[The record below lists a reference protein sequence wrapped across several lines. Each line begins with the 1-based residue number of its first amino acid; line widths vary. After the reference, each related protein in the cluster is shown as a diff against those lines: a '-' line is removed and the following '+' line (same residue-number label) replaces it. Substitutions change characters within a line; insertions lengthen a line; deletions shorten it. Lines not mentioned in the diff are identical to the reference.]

1 MWNRTTMGLI
11 GNVRSS
17 AFILRIWLR
26 FLCAAKKKVKDTSK
40 AKAKPRAPPPPVV
53 APSMGLQTNRRN
65 GYRHI
70 RLPLDHRRPDI
81 PSPEIFDRHATL
93 SGAQIINYRVT
104 PDEKWL
110 VLIGISGNTTNPS
123 AFKVKGA
130 MQLYSR
136 DRGVSQ
142 PIEGHAAA
150 FAEISQEGHQK
161 PTKLFTF
168 SVRTANGAKVCLLQL
183 CHFSNCHKRRFCFQL
198 HVVEIDHTA
207 PDPPFVKKAV
217 DVYFSTRSNERL
229 PSGHAS
235 IEQARNH
242 LPRNKIRLYS
252 SLRLESALVCT

>member
-1 MWNRTTMGLI
+1 MVT
-11 GNVRSS
+11 
-17 AFILRIWLR
+17 
-26 FLCAAKKKVKDTSK
+26 DTSVYHWTI
-40 AKAKPRAPPPPVV
+40 ADQTSPP
-53 APSMGLQTNRRN
+53 QK
-65 GYRHI
+65 
-70 RLPLDHRRPDI
+70 
-81 PSPEIFDRHATL
+81 IFDCHATL

-110 VLIGISGNTTNPS
+110 VLIGISSNTTNPS

-183 CHFSNCHKRRFCFQL
+183 CHFSNCHKLRFCFQL

-217 DVYFSTRSNERL
+217 DVYFPPEATNDFPVAMQVSSKHGIVYLVTKY
-229 PSGHAS
+229 GF
-235 IEQARNH
+235 IH
-242 LPRNKIRLYS
+242 LYD
-252 SLRLESALVCT
+252 LESALVCT